1 MRMKKSIDLNDCQT
15 LDEQDPLRSLRA
27 KFSQSESG
35 AIHYDANSMGA
46 MPKAV
51 PEQVAWM
58 LNEGWRNLSRQGWS
72 KLDWLD
78 KPKKLAAGIAHL
90 LGANPEDV
98 IVCDSTSINLYK
110 LLSYAWRIRKGGNI
124 LLTESNHFP
133 TDIYIAEGW
142 VKTVQELGSEAEIRF
157 SNSHEEVMDSLNEE
171 VAVVSLTYVD
181 YRTSLRWEMSRL
193 MQKAKE
199 VGALVV
205 WDLSHAAGAVR
216 IDLMECDADFAVG
229 CSYKYLCG
237 GPGAPA
243 YLFIHPRHQNQ
254 TWPTIAGWMG
264 HLDVFAFAQNYE
276 AHPSIISQTT
286 GSPAIMA
293 NEIFSAAVEIWQ
305 EVQVDE
311 LDRKHES
318 LTQLFRELL
327 EQECGPLGAEMTSPR
342 NHSQQGGHVSI
353 RHPGAGPVSEALLEH
368 GVVSSF
374 RKPDSIRFGISPL
387 YHSHEDIWAGIQ
399 RLKEVLST
407 EVWQEERFQKVS
419 V

>member
-1 MRMKKSIDLNDCQT
+1 MKKSIDLNDCQT
-15 LDEQDPLRSLRA
+15 LDKQDPLRSLRA

-157 SNSHEEVMDSLNEE
+157 ANSHEEVMDSLNEE

-181 YRTSLRWEMSRL
+181 YRTSLRWGMSGL

-407 EVWQEERFQKVS
+407 EVWREERFQKVS

>member
-157 SNSHEEVMDSLNEE
+157 ADSHEEVMDSLNEE

-327 EQECGPLGAEMTSPR
+327 EQECGSLGAEMISPR

-407 EVWQEERFQKVS
+407 EVWREERFQKVS

>member
-1 MRMKKSIDLNDCQT
+1 MKKSIDLNDCQT
-15 LDEQDPLRSLRA
+15 LDERDPLRSLRA

-78 KPKKLAAGIAHL
+78 KPQKLAAGIAHL

-157 SNSHEEVMDSLNEE
+157 ANSHEEVMDSLNEE
-171 VAVVSLTYVD
+171 VAVGSLTYVD

-353 RHPGAGPVSEALLEH
+353 WHPGAGPVSEALLEH

-407 EVWQEERFQKVS
+407 EVWREERFQKVS

>member
-1 MRMKKSIDLNDCQT
+1 MKKSIDLNDCQT

-157 SNSHEEVMDSLNEE
+157 ANSHEEVMDSLNEE

-318 LTQLFRELL
+318 LTQLFWELL

>member
-157 SNSHEEVMDSLNEE
+157 ADSHEEVMDSLNEE

-318 LTQLFRELL
+318 LTQLFWELL

-407 EVWQEERFQKVS
+407 EVWREERFQKVS

>member
-1 MRMKKSIDLNDCQT
+1 
-15 LDEQDPLRSLRA
+15 
-27 KFSQSESG
+27 
-35 AIHYDANSMGA
+35 
-46 MPKAV
+46 
-51 PEQVAWM
+51 
-58 LNEGWRNLSRQGWS
+58 
-72 KLDWLD
+72 
-78 KPKKLAAGIAHL
+78 
-90 LGANPEDV
+90 
-98 IVCDSTSINLYK
+98 
-110 LLSYAWRIRKGGNI
+110 
-124 LLTESNHFP
+124 
-133 TDIYIAEGW
+133 
-142 VKTVQELGSEAEIRF
+142 
-157 SNSHEEVMDSLNEE
+157 MDSLNEE

-286 GSPAIMA
+286 GSPTIMA

-407 EVWQEERFQKVS
+407 EVWREERFQKVS

>member
-1 MRMKKSIDLNDCQT
+1 MKKSIDLNDCQT
-15 LDEQDPLRSLRA
+15 LDKQDPLRSLRA

-58 LNEGWRNLSRQGWS
+58 LNKGWRNLSRQGWS
-72 KLDWLD
+72 KLDWLE

-157 SNSHEEVMDSLNEE
+157 ANSHEEVMDSLNEE

-181 YRTSLRWEMSRL
+181 YRTSLRWGMSGL

-407 EVWQEERFQKVS
+407 EVWREERFQKVS

>member
-1 MRMKKSIDLNDCQT
+1 MKKSIDLNDCQT

-98 IVCDSTSINLYK
+98 IVCDSTSINLYM

-157 SNSHEEVMDSLNEE
+157 ANSHEEVMDSLNEE

-318 LTQLFRELL
+318 LTQLFWELL

>member
-1 MRMKKSIDLNDCQT
+1 MKKSIDLNDCQT

-157 SNSHEEVMDSLNEE
+157 ANSHEEVMDSLNEE

-318 LTQLFRELL
+318 LTQLFWELL

-374 RKPDSIRFGISPL
+374 RKPNSIRFGISPL

>member
-1 MRMKKSIDLNDCQT
+1 MKKSIDLNDCQT

-157 SNSHEEVMDSLNEE
+157 ANSHKEVMDSLNEE

-318 LTQLFRELL
+318 LTQLFWELL

-407 EVWQEERFQKVS
+407 EVWREERFQKVS